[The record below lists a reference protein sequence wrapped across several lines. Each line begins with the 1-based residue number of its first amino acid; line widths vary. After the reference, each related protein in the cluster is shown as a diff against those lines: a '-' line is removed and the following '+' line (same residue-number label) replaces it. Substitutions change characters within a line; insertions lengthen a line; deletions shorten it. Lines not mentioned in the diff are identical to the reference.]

1 MERKREWILAR
12 NGEYLGRYDTL
23 KEATAARDVEQK
35 SLEKS
40 HAQGWFE
47 SMDNFRLNIFQR

>member
-1 MERKREWILAR
+1 MRKQKWILAR

-23 KEATAARDVEQK
+23 EEAQAAKDVEQAQ
-35 SLEKS
+35 LEKL

-47 SMDNFRLNIFQR
+47 SLDQFRLDVFQG